1 MSTGIGGGEIDNT
14 HDVFISYA
22 HLDAEHDVANA
33 QLIANWLDGEGY
45 DVWWDSR
52 LRFGEVQAQLKQKV
66 QNARHVIVLWSPQAA
81 ASKWVRQECLWAL
94 ECGNL
99 APVIIE
105 DHPDHPLEPEW
116 RRFLWLNLTNFEEQ
130 KSELRTRLEPPF
142 VVRGPDRLPT
152 AARTFIGREN
162 ELAQLKKAWDSTA
175 DNADPA
181 QKTNVLVFHAVGG
194 AGKSALLQQ
203 FLHPS
208 DGKRF
213 PGAVYEWSAYSQG
226 SGDNRTA
233 NADLFIASALKHFG
247 HDLVKQPIIDAV
259 ERGRELARLVS
270 KQRTLMILDGIE
282 PLQDIPLVNGGRLR
296 DQGLAEF
303 IKRLA
308 QENKGLLL
316 ITSRQEL
323 PELVSFRA
331 PQVITSEL
339 DRMTLTDGVELLAAL
354 GVQGYRSQMKKTVEE
369 LYGHALSLNLLGAYL
384 SSAHGGDVNQR
395 EQFSL
400 GEVEKADPDFV
411 GDATVP
417 YARRAERIMEG
428 TTRRLG
434 EAETAILHMV
444 GLFDRPAEREA
455 LDALFA
461 EPAIPG
467 LTEAFHG
474 LTAAQRKARWNV
486 AVERLRKLKLLSAED
501 NHQPGS
507 LDAHPIVRA
516 HFGDRLK
523 ARAPEAYREAHS
535 RLYDFYRYRGLPK
548 AFHIPAAYT
557 ILAFKGSFPEYDLR
571 QQIAEV
577 ISGKTTFETSPQF
590 PPSLFSLPLGA
601 LAEAAALIDTP
612 NFNKA
617 LPNFQP
623 SDLNGM
629 QSCFLAITHGCSA
642 RRSHEAYAEVY
653 IPRVQRGRK
662 SFLSRQLCALNA
674 DLATLV
680 SFFEVIWGTPANDLP
695 SQCKSSVLAYTSYA
709 LRAVGRLP
717 EAVEPLQVSVDTAE
731 AVKDWVNAA
740 LSASGLSELQLI
752 LGVFDEAEAIVRTS
766 VDYALACKV
775 GEIETY
781 NRTLMAH
788 ILHQRGR
795 TNEAFEI
802 FEKAEAEQAKRKPD
816 LPRLC
821 EQNGYRYCDLL
832 LAVGRAH
839 EVRKRAAYALEAY
852 KKIHYENL
860 LDISLDNLSLG
871 RAFSYLRTWHRYPS
885 RSYSPAVRIWHGGCS
900 AKR

>member
-1 MSTGIGGGEIDNT
+1 MSE
-14 HDVFISYA
+14 
-22 HLDAEHDVANA
+22 
-33 QLIANWLDGEGY
+33 
-45 DVWWDSR
+45 R
-52 LRFGEVQAQLKQKV
+52 
-66 QNARHVIVLWSPQAA
+66 AA
-81 ASKWVRQECLWAL
+81 ALLPLPFRSTQSAGPAADFKPLVF
-94 ECGNL
+94 
-99 APVIIE
+99 E
-105 DHPDHPLEPEW
+105 DFQTAADK
-116 RRFLWLNLTNFEEQ
+116 EQ
-130 KSELRTRLEPPF
+130 KSVLRSRLGPPS

-162 ELAQLKKAWDSTA
+162 ELAQLKKAWDSTS

-213 PGAVYEWSAYSQG
+213 LGAVYEWSAYSQG

-233 NADLFIASALKHFG
+233 NADAFISSALKHYG
-247 HDLVKQPIIDAV
+247 HDLVKQPIKDAV

-395 EQFSL
+395 EQFRL
-400 GEVEKADPDFV
+400 GEVEEADAKFI

-417 YARRAERIMEG
+417 YARRAARIMEG
-428 TTRRLG
+428 TLRRLD

-455 LDALFA
+455 LDALLA
-461 EPAIPG
+461 EPTIPG

-474 LTAAQRKARWNV
+474 LTAAQRKPRWNV

-523 ARAPEAYREAHS
+523 GLAPESFREAHG
-535 RLYDFYRYRGLPK
+535 RLYDFYRYHGLPS
-548 AFHIPAAYT
+548 AFRNRIAYAALAIVAAYPDNREDDCRT
-557 ILAFKGSFPEYDLR
+557 
-571 QQIAEV
+571 
-577 ISGKTTFETSPQF
+577 
-590 PPSLFSLPLGA
+590 
-601 LAEAAALIDTP
+601 LAEGLDPGDDVPETLRL
-612 NFNKA
+612 A
-617 LPNFQP
+617 LPEERKKAATLIESPEFNDALQSFLP
-623 SDLNGM
+623 GGLDGM
-629 QSCFLAITHGCSA
+629 LQSFYAIRHGCSA
-642 RRSHEAYAEVY
+642 ERHQEVFSEVY
-653 IPRVQRGRK
+653 VPQIQRGNK
-662 SFLSRQLCALNA
+662 HFLVGSLGATGTNLSALA
-674 DLATLV
+674 E
-680 SFFEVIWGTPANDLP
+680 FFEVLWLVPAQGLRENDKANIL
-695 SQCKSSVLAYTSYA
+695 SITGFA
-709 LRAVGRLP
+709 LRAVTRLR
-717 EAVEPLQVSVDTAE
+717 EAIEPYQVCLKNHIAKNNIANIAVDTNNISELHLTLGDIGDAIDV
-731 AVKDWVNAA
+731 ANQSIAWANKSDNTRMKITCRVTLATA
-740 LSASGLSELQLI
+740 LSQA
-752 LGVFDEAEAIVRTS
+752 
-766 VDYALACKV
+766 
-775 GEIETY
+775 
-781 NRTLMAH
+781 
-788 ILHQRGR
+788 GR
-795 TNEAFEI
+795 TNEALAQF
-802 FEKAEAEQAKRKPD
+802 AEAETILAKWKPD
-816 LPRLC
+816 MPKLFGSW
-821 EQNGYRYCDLL
+821 GYHYCDLL
-832 LAVGRAH
+832 LAQGRTQ
-839 EVRKRAAYALEAY
+839 EVVQRAQDGLKANAAIGHSEIIHIALE
-852 KKIHYENL
+852 NRL
-860 LDISLDNLSLG
+860 F
-871 RAFSYLRTWHRYPS
+871 AFFGGS
-885 RSYSPAVRIWHGGCS
+885 RREVIRVPAVRGSGF
-900 AKR
+900 